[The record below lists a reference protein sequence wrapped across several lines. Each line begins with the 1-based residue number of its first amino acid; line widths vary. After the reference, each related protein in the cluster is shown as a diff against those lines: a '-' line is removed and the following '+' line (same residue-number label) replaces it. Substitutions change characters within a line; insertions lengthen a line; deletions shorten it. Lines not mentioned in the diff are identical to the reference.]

1 MTDWNKVRSRAQRL
15 LDQTTLLTSATWRGK
30 TLRGVRTVLK
40 REAVNTDDGLA
51 GRYAFSLR
59 VPANQFEIGN
69 YPDPLND
76 KLTIEGKDYRVL
88 SIEGDAIIASIL
100 INLGDATA

>member
-1 MTDWNKVRSRAQRL
+1 MTDWNKVRQMAQGIL
-15 LDQTTLLTSATWRGK
+15 NQNTLLTSATWRGK

-51 GRYAFSLR
+51 GRYVFSLR
-59 VPANQFEIGN
+59 CSTAQFTDGV
-69 YPDPLND
+69 YPDPRTE
-76 KLTIEGKDYRVL
+76 KITIDYKDYRVL
-88 SIEGDAIIASIL
+88 SVEADPIQATVL